1 MRWFVVVALALVL
14 SACSQSDEDP
24 GVASAGGAETGTET
38 SVTPDAQA
46 FTECMRD
53 NGVDMADPDPDTG
66 QPEFDPEVVG
76 TEAFQTAMDACQELM
91 PAGVREPADPGEL
104 DQYQAFAECM
114 RENGLPD
121 FPDPQ
126 PGGEGG
132 LFPNSGADRNS
143 PEFQQATEACGHL
156 LTGE

>member
-1 MRWFVVVALALVL
+1 MRWIVVAALALVL
-14 SACSQSDEDP
+14 SACSESGEDP
-24 GVASAGGAETGTET
+24 GVASAGGADTKTET
-38 SVTPDAQA
+38 SVKPDAQT
-46 FTECMRD
+46 FTVCMRD
-53 NGVDMADPDPDTG
+53 NGVDLPDPNPDTG
-66 QPEFDPEVVG
+66 LPEFDPELVG
-76 TEAFQTAMDACQELM
+76 TEEFEQAMEACQDLM

-114 RENGLPD
+114 RDNGLPD

-132 LFPNSGADRNS
+132 LFPNSGVDRSS